1 MRLEGVLAL
10 GLLALTVSCIP
21 TLEEQQAK
29 SANRKRTA
37 TPTSATASGGHHKK
51 VAQEVE
57 PAEFPKPAPL
67 PYAAYTEKTGNE
79 YADRFLALW
88 NDMHSPKN
96 GYFSPE
102 GVPYHSVETLMVEA
116 PDYGHETTSE
126 AFSYWMWL
134 EAAYGKLT
142 KDWKPLAKAWETTE
156 AYLIPTEEDQPT
168 AGSYTDSHPAVYAGE
183 QDQTS
188 GYPTPLD
195 PSAQTGQDPLAKELK
210 ETYRTS
216 FIYGMHWIIDVDNWY
231 GFGRRGD
238 HVSRPAYIN
247 TFQRGEEESVWEAI
261 PQPCWEDMQFGGDNG
276 FLDLFVKQSGA
287 YAKQWKYT
295 TAPDAD
301 ARAVQAM
308 YWAKTW
314 ADEQGAGAGIDPLV
328 KKTSKLGDYL
338 RYALFD
344 KYFKTMGCQ
353 SPQCPAGEGRDSAHY
368 LLAWY
373 YAWGGSAGKSV
384 GWSWRIGSSTAHS
397 GYQNPFAA
405 WVLADDQAFKPASK
419 NGASDWAKSLD
430 RQLEMYRWLQ
440 SAEGG
445 IAGGAT
451 NSYRGRYEKFP
462 DKLSTFYKMGYV
474 EAPVYVDPPS
484 NNWFGFQAW
493 TMDRVAQLYYVTGN
507 EHAKVI
513 LDRWVKWVL
522 ANVRLT
528 KDGSFEI
535 PSDLVWS
542 GQPQLNW
549 DDKTQNWKEDAGYN
563 RSLHVKIKSYGADVG
578 VAGALARTLLYYSA
592 KSGEHRGA
600 HVAKELLD
608 RMWKKF
614 RDDKGVATK
623 EARTDYKRFGDKIFI
638 PADWAGQM
646 PNGDPID
653 SSSTFESIRTRYTKD
668 PDWPRVEAALKNG
681 QAPTFTYHR
690 FWAQSDIALANAAL
704 AILYPSG
711 IPASAPGAGKG
722 AGKQKPAKTARGK
735 GGKKK

>member
-183 QDQTS
+183 QDQPS

-549 DDKTQNWKEDAGYN
+549 DDKTQSWDAGSGFN
-563 RSLHVKIKSYGADVG
+563 KTLHVKVKDHSQDIG
-578 VAGALARTLLYYSA
+578 VAGALARTLLFYSA